1 MSSTVVR
8 SPTGKVLVVDDD
20 PDMLAL
26 LERGLKQGA
35 FEVSAFHSASNA
47 VDELERSQGDADVVF
62 TDIHMP
68 GMGGLEL
75 VSTLRERWPDTIA
88 VLMTGEADVS
98 TAVRAMRLGAYDY
111 LVKPFDVVTTLLP
124 VAKRAVEYRR
134 LVDRNRFL
142 QRKLEVTERFDGMV
156 GSSAAMAMVKDL
168 IASVAPTPAT
178 VLILGESGT
187 GKELVARSIHEQS
200 PRNAKAFVDVNCA
213 ALTETI
219 LESELFGHARGAFTG
234 AVTARRGLFEEASG
248 GTLFLDE
255 IGELSPSTQARLL
268 RVLQEGRVRPVGS
281 NESREVDVRVVA
293 ATNRD
298 LERAVRDQR
307 FRTDLYYRLNVV
319 KIELPPLRE
328 RMEDV
333 PALAHH
339 FLGKCTA
346 KLGKT
351 LGHIDAAALDAL
363 NRYLWPGNIR
373 ELENAIERAIIVA
386 KTEVLTAELL
396 PAPVR
401 ALTPEGGASP
411 EPELVPLVEARTAF
425 ERAYVHRAL
434 ELAGG
439 SLGEAARLAGL
450 DRSNFRRLVKRLG

>member
-1 MSSTVVR
+1 MSSPVVH

-20 PDMLAL
+20 PDMLLL
-26 LERGLKQGA
+26 LERGLKQGG
-35 FEVSAFHSASNA
+35 FEVSAFHSAGGA
-47 VDELERSQGDADVVF
+47 LDQLEQSHGDADVVF

-75 VSTLRERWPDTIA
+75 VSALRERWPDIIA
-88 VLMTGEADVS
+88 VLMTGEAEVS
-98 TAVRAMRLGAYDY
+98 TAVHAMRLGAYDY
-111 LVKPFDVVTTLLP
+111 LVKPFDVLTTLLP

-142 QRKLEVTERFDGMV
+142 QHRLEITQRFDGMV
-156 GSSAAMAMVKDL
+156 GCSAAMATVKEL

-187 GKELVARSIHEQS
+187 GKELVARAIHEQS

-213 ALTETI
+213 ALTETL
-219 LESELFGHARGAFTG
+219 LESELFGHSRGAFTG
-234 AVTARRGLFEEASG
+234 AFTARRGLFEEASG

-255 IGELSPSTQARLL
+255 IAELSPSTQARLL
-268 RVLQEGRVRPVGS
+268 RVLQDGKVRPVGS
-281 NESREVDVRVVA
+281 NDSREVDVRVVS

-307 FRTDLYYRLNVV
+307 FRADLYYRLNVV

-339 FLGKCTA
+339 FLGKCNA

-351 LGHIDAAALDAL
+351 VGHMDDAALDAL
-363 NRYLWPGNIR
+363 SRYLWPGNVR
-373 ELENAIERAIIVA
+373 ELENALERAIIVA
-386 KTEVLTAELL
+386 KGDVLTADLL
-396 PAPVR
+396 PAPIR
-401 ALTPEGGASP
+401 MQRPQSSTNP
-411 EPELVPLVEARTAF
+411 EPDLLPMTEARTAF